1 MAEYKIT
8 LRKSVKKDLKPVPKA
23 DLIRILE
30 RIQGLAHDPRPFGSE
45 KLSGREFY
53 RIRQG
58 DYRIVYSVHDREL
71 TVWVVTVAHRRDVY
85 R

>member
-1 MAEYKIT
+1 MAEYEIT